1 LGVRFKGQKK
11 VSGPEEAVSYRF
23 HASKGENRVRE
34 NGVSRFPA
42 PGSSSADSDSFRF
55 LLSELLWDASLLQYR
70 IGRVAGQNLGVDG
83 KRRSVMGLYQIS

>member
-1 LGVRFKGQKK
+1 M
-11 VSGPEEAVSYRF
+11 SE
-23 HASKGENRVRE
+23 RE
-34 NGVSRFPA
+34 NGVRYRFPA
-42 PGSSSADSDSFRF
+42 PGPSSADMVSFRF